1 MTTPRRT
8 AMVTGVFFAITI
20 VASIP
25 AAYFF
30 YTPVLGH
37 PGYIVGPGADTRVSL
52 GALLEIITVI
62 ANIGTAVTLF
72 PILKRQNEGVALG
85 YVAARIVE
93 SVIIV
98 VGILSLLA
106 VVTLRQNLAGA
117 DAASLVTAGESL
129 VAVHD
134 GTFLLGPGFLSGVG
148 NGLML
153 GYLMYRSG
161 LVPRR
166 MAMLGLVGGPLVAL
180 SGIAV
185 LLGLY
190 EQVSA
195 WSAVATLPEFA
206 WEASLAIYLIVKG
219 FRPSAVARLDA
230 APAEAGSPAG
240 LQPTLGGHSGS

>member
-1 MTTPRRT
+1 MTSPRKT
-8 AMVTGVFFAITI
+8 ALVTGVFFMITI

-37 PGYIVGPGADTRVSL
+37 PSYITGPGADTRVSL
-52 GALLEIITVI
+52 GALLEVVTAI

-72 PILKRQNEGVALG
+72 PLLKRENEAVALG
-85 YVAARIVE
+85 YVAARVVE
-93 SVIIV
+93 SVVIV

-106 VVTLRQNLAGA
+106 VVTLRQDLAGA
-117 DAASLVTAGESL
+117 PGTDAGSLAMAGESL

-134 GTFLLGPGFLSGVG
+134 RTFLLGPGFLSGVG

-153 GYLMYRSG
+153 GYLMYRSR

-166 MAMLGLVGGPLVAL
+166 MAMLGLIGGPLVAI

-190 EQVSA
+190 DQVSP

-206 WEASLAIYLIVKG
+206 WEASLAVYLVVKG
-219 FRPSAVARLDA
+219 FRPSAVAGLDA
-230 APAEAGSPAG
+230 ASVMTRPAVGA
-240 LQPTLGGHSGS
+240 

>member
-1 MTTPRRT
+1 MTSPRKT
-8 AMVTGVFFAITI
+8 ALVTGVFFMITI

-25 AAYFF
+25 AAYVF

-37 PGYIVGPGADTRVSL
+37 PGYITGPGADTRVSL

-72 PILKRQNEGVALG
+72 PLLKRENEGVALG

-93 SVIIV
+93 SVVIV

-106 VVTLRQNLAGA
+106 VVTLRQDLAGAAGA
-117 DAASLVTAGESL
+117 DAGSLALAGETL

-134 GTFLLGPGFLSGVG
+134 RTFLLGPGFLSGVG

-153 GYLMYRSG
+153 GYLMYRSR
-161 LVPRR
+161 LVPRG
-166 MAMLGLVGGPLVAL
+166 MAVLGLVGGPLVAI

-190 EQVSA
+190 GQVSP

-206 WEASLAIYLIVKG
+206 WEASLAVYLVVKG
-219 FRPSAVARLDA
+219 FRPSGVARLDA
-230 APAEAGSPAG
+230 APAMARSAAAA
-240 LQPTLGGHSGS
+240 

>member
-1 MTTPRRT
+1 MTSPRHT
-8 AMVTGVFFAITI
+8 AMVTGIFFMFTI

-37 PGYIVGPGADTRVSL
+37 PGYITGPGADTRVSW
-52 GALLEIITVI
+52 GALLEIVTVV

-72 PILKRQNEGVALG
+72 PLLKRQNEGLALG

-93 SVIIV
+93 SVVIV

-106 VVTLRQNLAGA
+106 VVTLRQDLAGSGT
-117 DAASLVTAGESL
+117 DAASLVTAGQSL

-134 GTFLLGPGFLSGVG
+134 RTFLLGPGFLSGVG

-166 MAMLGLVGGPLVAL
+166 MAMLGLVGGPLVAM

-185 LLGLY
+185 LLGVY

-206 WEASLAIYLIVKG
+206 WEASLAIYLMVKG
-219 FRPSAVARLDA
+219 FRPSAVAGLNA
-230 APAEAGSPAG
+230 APAMAGSAVG
-240 LQPTLGGHSGS
+240 A

>member
-1 MTTPRRT
+1 MTSPRKT
-8 AMVTGVFFAITI
+8 ALVTGVFFMITI

-30 YTPVLGH
+30 YNPVLGH
-37 PGYIVGPGADTRVSL
+37 PGYITGPGADTRVSL
-52 GALLEIITVI
+52 GALLEVVTVI

-72 PILKRQNEGVALG
+72 PLLKRENEAVALG
-85 YVAARIVE
+85 YVAARVVE
-93 SVIIV
+93 SVVIV

-106 VVTLRQNLAGA
+106 VVTLRQDLAGTPGTDA
-117 DAASLVTAGESL
+117 DSLAMAGESL

-134 GTFLLGPGFLSGVG
+134 RTFLLGPGFLSGVG

-153 GYLMYRSG
+153 GYLMYRSR

-166 MAMLGLVGGPLVAL
+166 MAMLGLIGGPLVAI

-190 EQVSA
+190 DQVSP

-206 WEASLAIYLIVKG
+206 WEASLAVYLVVKG
-219 FRPSAVARLDA
+219 FRPSAVAGLDA
-230 APAEAGSPAG
+230 ASVMTRPAVGA
-240 LQPTLGGHSGS
+240 